1 MKQAY
6 LRVVFLL
13 LIIFV
18 FSITSYAQTSA
29 QTSGIFV
36 KKISVSFPEY
46 LFKSV
51 GSKTSSVQYIK
62 LFEDKESKGYIL
74 KAWVFQPVS
83 TKQTG
88 VNYKIRAVSP
98 DGKSEY
104 FEELAGVRDGS
115 YVRLPQLL
123 VIIPAKYTLYVNSQV
138 IDGEKNDSSNGG
150 DLNVP
155 IFGDSEQAGIRL
167 LLRTATGYREVSD
180 DEQISKDDVVLLQI
194 VAGRFPTGGYR
205 IELNEPDIVY
215 PVGNNPGKIT
225 FTGTFYRPKP
235 TDMVTQAFT
244 TPSKTVEIGKLPAGQ
259 YEIVVDIKDLGEFRK
274 VLNVK

>member
-6 LRVVFLL
+6 LRFIFLL

-18 FSITSYAQTSA
+18 FSITSYAQTS
-29 QTSGIFV
+29 GIFV
-36 KKISVSFPEY
+36 KKISVNFPEY

-62 LFEDKESKGYIL
+62 LFKDKESKGYIL

-88 VNYKIRAVSP
+88 VNYKIRTVSP

-138 IDGEKNDSSNGG
+138 IDGEKNGSSNGG

-155 IFGDSEQAGIRL
+155 IFGDSEKAGIRL

-215 PVGNNPGKIT
+215 PVGSKPGKIT